1 MDDTQQATIFN
12 ELHTVAHNIISKIEN
27 DLHTTHA
34 DINEQ
39 LDRLHEVNKQL
50 DDLQITN
57 RNLSAELGKY
67 QEACRI
73 LEGERNFLREQ
84 NSDLTAINIKL
95 LETLHDTQDELLRTK
110 AAVTN
115 LSNRLSQIQKFLAG

>member
-27 DLHTTHA
+27 DMHTTHA

-57 RNLSAELGKY
+57 RNLSAELGKS